1 MESISLTE
9 LAVEQLAAAQ
19 RVATGRSAVTV
30 LGGRGRTLRQ
40 IVLAFVAGKGLDDHE
55 APGEA
60 TLQVLRGRVRLATED
75 DNWEGTAGDLLT
87 IPALRHNLEALDDSV
102 VLLSVSVPQR

>member
-1 MESISLTE
+1 MESMSLTE

-19 RVATGRSAVTV
+19 RMETGRSSVTV

-40 IVLAFVAGKGLDDHE
+40 IVLAFVAGNGLDDHE

-60 TLQVLRGRVRLATED
+60 TLQVLRGRVRLATAED
-75 DNWEGTAGDLLT
+75 SWEGTAGDLLS
-87 IPALRHNLEALDDSV
+87 IPASRHNLRALDDSV
-102 VLLSVSVPQR
+102 VLLSVSVPAR